1 MPTVR
6 MPAQWLGEG
15 GPSVLPSF
23 RPSVTILPDLAGRQV
38 MHPNHHYQKQ
48 NSFGGR
54 RRTCMRV
61 RVYVNLKKPGLNL
74 KGS

>member
-38 MHPNHHYQKQ
+38 MRHHHLPKTKQ
-48 NSFGGR
+48 FWRSSSHVYA
-54 RRTCMRV
+54 RTRIC
-61 RVYVNLKKPGLNL
+61 
-74 KGS
+74 